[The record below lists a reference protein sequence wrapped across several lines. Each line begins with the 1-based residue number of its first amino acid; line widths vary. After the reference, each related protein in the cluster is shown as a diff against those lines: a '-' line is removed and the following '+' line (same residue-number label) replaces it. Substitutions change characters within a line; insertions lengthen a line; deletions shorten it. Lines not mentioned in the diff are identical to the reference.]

1 MGWSEGGL
9 GAAEA
14 SCWVLVHSSS
24 IPASQPRCSGLSAKA
39 STMEPGGVQPSP
51 ARPTPLLPHFL
62 SHRCQPLTP
71 DAPPRLPA
79 SATPR
84 VSQPGVQPVACGS
97 PDGSESP
104 HPQNGGGIQAFR
116 SCEER
121 GVLPPAEESE
131 LPHVNHHRGGA
142 CLPSPGLGPWK
153 GPRDP
158 TPSRCPELP
167 SPLSPHLLGTPES
180 PCAAKP
186 VPPGQAPVPL
196 WASPSPSVKWAGA
209 KQLPLDKGWE
219 KAPAHREGPECPS
232 RAELPR
238 TKDAKCYPSTPE
250 GLEALSG
257 PLNNLKS

>member
-1 MGWSEGGL
+1 MELGWSEGGL

-116 SCEER
+116 SCKER

-131 LPHVNHHRGGA
+131 LPHINHPWRRRLPPQPWPWALEGTQGSNSQQVPRA
-142 CLPSPGLGPWK
+142 PLATLPSSPGH
-153 GPRDP
+153 PRV
-158 TPSRCPELP
+158 TVCGQICTTWP
-167 SPLSPHLLGTPES
+167 SP
-180 PCAAKP
+180 
-186 VPPGQAPVPL
+186 
-196 WASPSPSVKWAGA
+196 
-209 KQLPLDKGWE
+209 
-219 KAPAHREGPECPS
+219 CPS
-232 RAELPR
+232 LGLPFPICKMGR
-238 TKDAKCYPSTPE
+238 TTSQVPE
-250 GLEALSG
+250 QIKGS
-257 PLNNLKS
+257 NM